1 MSKQR
6 KFMKDMMQESN
17 GSHFWS
23 IPSADNFVNTKT
35 TVISVNQTPLTNGDI
50 EFSVRSSDKY
60 THVNTIE
67 FHLNVVLQ
75 KLEGGVWKNVPDAD
89 PVVVLPGAVMNL
101 LREHLEVKMV
111 HPGEAEDT
119 SVINIKQ
126 DERRYLSR
134 NEIQRSY
141 DKLYCEKELSDDMQ
155 IIKELLTYPYEFATT
170 GTDAAYAAGKP
181 LHGLRPRNA
190 KILFEADNLYSKC
203 LAFGKELAK
212 GKDYVIK
219 GSILDPIFTT
229 PLLPPFHGFNIS
241 MKLGKDEDHMRYIED
256 YNVLAAATTT
266 QTPYRF
272 YLQKTG
278 GHKVKCRYD
287 TSSLTTAALA
297 RYNDQFE
304 NNNAVDVATFMV
316 YKLDHRNVEKDATEH
331 LNFKFPNTSNMPS
344 LATIIMMDRDDFNHT
359 DVRANYY
366 SNTFLNTL
374 SKSSLPVPAI
384 LIRPIKTA

>member
-1 MSKQR
+1 MNRLLNNNQTSSGSVGANNAASLASNAYQLAGVKRPVTQAAINDSSRMSKQR

-35 TVISVNQTPLTNGDI
+35 TVISANQTPLTNGDI

-155 IIKELLTYPYEFATT
+155 IIKELTYPYEFATT
-170 GTDAAYAAGKP
+170 GT
-181 LHGLRPRNA
+181 
-190 KILFEADNLYSKC
+190 
-203 LAFGKELAK
+203 
-212 GKDYVIK
+212 V
-219 GSILDPIFTT
+219 
-229 PLLPPFHGFNIS
+229 
-241 MKLGKDEDHMRYIED
+241 
-256 YNVLAAATTT
+256 
-266 QTPYRF
+266 
-272 YLQKTG
+272 
-278 GHKVKCRYD
+278 
-287 TSSLTTAALA
+287 
-297 RYNDQFE
+297 
-304 NNNAVDVATFMV
+304 
-316 YKLDHRNVEKDATEH
+316 
-331 LNFKFPNTSNMPS
+331 
-344 LATIIMMDRDDFNHT
+344 
-359 DVRANYY
+359 
-366 SNTFLNTL
+366 
-374 SKSSLPVPAI
+374 
-384 LIRPIKTA
+384 